1 MRRILLAASL
11 VALALPLAAPQT
23 TDAASCSSRKQTG
36 TVIGGLGGAL
46 AGKLIGGGTTGLV
59 VGGLGGAVA
68 GHEIGRAGCKER
80 RVARTTTYR
89 EVYRDP
95 PPAPARKVYYDQYGK
110 PVVVHE
116 R

>member
-23 TDAASCSSRKQTG
+23 ADAASCSSRKQTG

-46 AGKLIGGGTTGLV
+46 AGKVIGGGTTGLV

-68 GHEIGRAGCKER
+68 GHEIGRAGCKDR
-80 RVARTTTYR
+80 RVARSTTYR
-89 EVYRDP
+89 REYREP
-95 PPAPARKVYYDQYGK
+95 APAPARKVYYDQYGK